1 VSSWLGEAWPARFP
15 ESPGSRQQA
24 TKGALVKRLADT
36 GAVLETVAELV
47 AWGAKEGYEFDP
59 ASHHEGRIDLVIS
72 GS

>member
-1 VSSWLGEAWPARFP
+1 
-15 ESPGSRQQA
+15 
-24 TKGALVKRLADT
+24 LVKRLADT